1 MSDVL
6 LFTMSLAATVLGLLG
21 SWAAYRR
28 RGAASGM
35 RGAAWSMVPM
45 GAYLTGLTKFLADLA
60 FSPVKWAGV
69 ALFGLGALLYVVSG
83 VMLRSGSPAEDEPR
97 RKSAPKAPNSAPNSA
112 PKAASKGELESRRTT
127 PGSAVDPDLAEV
139 EQILKN
145 RGIG

>member
-6 LFTMSLAATVLGLLG
+6 LFTISLAATVLGLLG

-45 GAYLTGLTKFLADLA
+45 GAYLTGLTKFLSDLV

-69 ALFGLGALLYVVSG
+69 ALFGLGALLYVASG
-83 VMLRSGSPAEDEPR
+83 VMLRKAPAADGGSGRKNAP
-97 RKSAPKAPNSAPNSA
+97 KSAPKG
-112 PKAASKGELESRRTT
+112 AAAKGELQSRRPTAG
-127 PGSAVDPDLAEV
+127 PAVDPDLAEI

-145 RGIG
+145 RGIS